1 MAVEKT
7 TIVVEADTRQ
17 AQRALGGLQS
27 ALGSLLTIGAVS
39 GLAKQFF
46 DLADA
51 STNLQNKMSLVV
63 QEGQTSNQLF
73 LVMAKSALA
82 LGAPLQDVG
91 DLFFRIANNTKD
103 LGLAQTDQLKITET
117 LIKGFQLTGQSMGE
131 TKGAIVQ
138 LGQAFAV
145 GVLRGDE
152 LNSVLESLPMVSD
165 ALAAKFGVQ
174 RGALKALGEQGK
186 ITSKDL
192 KDAILESGAA
202 IDTAWANKIPTVAQS
217 FNKLQTALQVAVG
230 QFDKATGTSEAFSLA
245 IIKIATALVQVI
257 NFFEKWGS
265 AIGFVVQAIAFI
277 YVPLRIAR
285 AAFALLIG
293 PIEWL
298 IGLFSGIGG
307 AVAGVGRAFA
317 QLVEYITPITA
328 PVTLLG
334 NKIAGLFGILA
345 AGASAIGLG
354 SLISGFKDLFS
365 NDKAEAADK
374 FKKAQDDL
382 NKALGIDGVEAMNKA
397 KEATGGLTAEQV
409 KNAEAIRK
417 ANVDR
422 DSDYQK
428 ILRDATSELGILKY
442 IGDELTI
449 QQALYSANKGLV
461 RDIKDS
467 NGNIIGQTA
476 AMSKLEEDKLRL
488 ITQQN
493 IELKRQ
499 QDIRQKLTSV
509 MVPLQGSAAGAE
521 TAGQLPNLLPQQ
533 AAMTAN
539 QTLFSGLEYLR
550 QQDLISEQ
558 AYQVAKTNLAVQA
571 NASIMEANRKQ
582 YENAAMLRIQQTTG
596 TQFGYDTQKQM
607 AADASAFEMKSNTE
621 KNAMAI
627 DAMAQMF
634 TALGAQNKKAFEAS
648 KAFNIANA
656 MMNSYM
662 AFTKA
667 LATYPFPFGAIMG
680 GAALALGFAQV
691 SAIRSQQYS
700 GRALGGPVMGGQ
712 SYMVGENGPEMF
724 TPATTG
730 TITRNGDL
738 NSQGGGAT
746 INFNI
751 QANDAQGFDDLLIQ
765 RRAMITQF
773 VSDAMAEN
781 GQRSRM

>member
-17 AQRALGGLQS
+17 AERALGNLQGS
-27 ALGSLLTIGAVS
+27 LRSLLTIGAIS
-39 GLAKQFF
+39 ALGKQFI

-51 STNLQNKMSLVV
+51 STNLQNKMGLVV

-73 LVMAKSALA
+73 LVMAKSAMA

-117 LIKGFQLTGQSMGE
+117 LIKGFQLTGQTMGE
-131 TKGAIVQ
+131 TKGAITQ

-145 GVLRGDE
+145 GTLRGDE
-152 LNSVLESLPMVSD
+152 LNSVLEALPMVSD

-186 ITSKDL
+186 ISSKDL
-192 KDAILESGAA
+192 KDAILESGVA
-202 IDTAWANKIPTVAQS
+202 IDKAWANKIPTISQS
-217 FNKLQTALQVAVG
+217 FNTLSTAMTVAVG
-230 QFDKATGTSEAFSLA
+230 QFDKATGTSQAFSLA
-245 IIKIATALVQVI
+245 ILKIATALVQVI
-257 NFFEKWGS
+257 NFFEKWGG
-265 AIGFVVQAIAFI
+265 AIGFVVEALVFI
-277 YVPLRIAR
+277 YAPLRIAR
-285 AAFALLIG
+285 MAFAALIG
-293 PIEWL
+293 PIEWI
-298 IGLFSGIGG
+298 IGLFRG
-307 AVAGVGRAFA
+307 AGSVVTTVGTAFA
-317 QLVEYITPITA
+317 RLAEYITPITG

-334 NKIAGLFGILA
+334 SRIAGLFGILA

-354 SLISGFKDLFS
+354 SLLSGFKSLFS

-374 FKKAQDDL
+374 FKQAQDDL
-382 NKALGIDGVEAMNKA
+382 NKALGVDGVEALNKA
-397 KEATGGLTAEQV
+397 QAATGGLTAEQL
-409 KNAEAIRK
+409 KNAESIRK

-422 DSDYQK
+422 QSDYEK
-428 ILRDATSELGILKY
+428 ILRDSTAELGILGY

-449 QQALYSANKGLV
+449 QQAIFSTNKSLV

-467 NGNIIGQTA
+467 NGNILGQTE
-476 AMSKLEEDKLRL
+476 AMSKAEEDKLRL
-488 ITQQN
+488 IVAQSV
-493 IELKRQ
+493 ELKRQ
-499 QDIRQKLTSV
+499 QDIRQKLLGV
-509 MVPLQGSAAGAE
+509 MVPMKGSAAGAE
-521 TAGQLPNLLPQQ
+521 TAGQLGGLLPQQ

-539 QTLFSGLEYLR
+539 ETLYNGLEYLR

-558 AYQVAKTNLAVQA
+558 AYQTAKTNLAVQA

-596 TQFGYDTQKQM
+596 TQFGFDTQKQM
-607 AADASAFEMKSNTE
+607 ASDAAAFEMKSNTE

-627 DAMAQMF
+627 DGMAQMF

-667 LATYPFPFGAIMG
+667 LATYPFPYGAIMG
-680 GAALALGFAQV
+680 GAALAMGFAQV
-691 SAIRSQQYS
+691 NAIRSQQYS

-712 SYMVGENGPEMF
+712 TYMVGENGPEMF
-724 TPATTG
+724 TPGTTG

-738 NSQGGGAT
+738 NSGGGT
-746 INFNI
+746 NINFTI
-751 QANDAQGFDDLLIQ
+751 VANDAQGFDDLLIQ
-765 RRAMITQF
+765 RRGMITQF
-773 VSDAMAEN
+773 ISDAMAEN
-781 GQRSRM
+781 GQRSKM